1 MGEVSNFAAY
11 VLGGAFG
18 LILWLFLL
26 SPFIALAALIIAIVK

>member
-1 MGEVSNFAAY
+1 MSDFVAY

-26 SPFIALAALIIAIVK
+26 SPFIAIAALIIAIVK